1 MKSKQKII
9 MDFKR
14 AKEAAAKLDG
24 VADDLTRTADGELQ
38 PAMDELSA
46 AWECT
51 ASNTFRSKEEQLRS
65 NIKQQVSALRTLAD
79 NIRSDAYRIYQAEMR
94 AYELASRGH

>member
-24 VADDLTRTADGELQ
+24 VADELTRTADGELQ
-38 PAMDELSA
+38 PAMDELS

-94 AYELASRGH
+94 AYELASREH